1 MERKKS
7 GEHTT
12 RWKNENHDSPL
23 ELLVKETR
31 TGVVRRDRKSFW
43 TEP

>member
-12 RWKNENHDSPL
+12 RWKNENDDSPL